1 MSDGPPDDALLRPC
15 DVAAWLD
22 VEESWLAQAIAR
34 EELPVMG
41 FTSTGEPVVL
51 AAEVR
56 AWLRRPDP
64 SWTAPKGGEP
74 FGHDRRARS
83 GDDVVAAHVVAA
95 SGRARCRGSHH
106 GPKGANDGDSREDV
120 AEHRRED
127 VRKLMKL
134 RREPHGRFRACLTD
148 DKG

>member
-22 VEESWLAQAIAR
+22 VEEAWLARAIAR

-41 FTSTGEPVVL
+41 FTSVGEPVVL

-64 SWTAPKGGEP
+64 SW
-74 FGHDRRARS
+74 
-83 GDDVVAAHVVAA
+83 
-95 SGRARCRGSHH
+95 
-106 GPKGANDGDSREDV
+106 DSS
-120 AEHRRED
+120 
-127 VRKLMKL
+127 
-134 RREPHGRFRACLTD
+134 
-148 DKG
+148 